1 MKIIRLVIAA
11 AMVLLLSAGI
21 CSAGQSQIVDGNAR
35 FTVITP
41 NLIRMEYADGAAFT
55 DAATL
60 FAVDRTSRYY
70 GATIEQQGE
79 RVLID
84 TGVIS
89 LSYVPDGKPFSA
101 ANLSA
106 KIRRGGEWVEWK
118 AGLMDEQNLGGTVRT
133 LDGVHGP
140 IDLGEGLLS
149 RNGWAVVDDSATPVL
164 TADWVRSR
172 PNRGGVDWYLF
183 GYGLDFHA
191 ALRSL
196 DAVSGPVPLPRKNL
210 LGIWYSRYWP
220 YTSAEFRQIVQQY
233 GERGFPLDNIVMD
246 MDWHITQVSNAK
258 QGYLGQVWTGYT
270 WDRKLLPDAE
280 ELLKWFHEQGLSV
293 TLNDHPADGVQ
304 PHEQMYAAFMNAMGA
319 DPASG
324 ETLPFDAGDK
334 KYLDTF
340 FQYTHEPLEKEGV
353 DFWWLDW
360 QQYPYT
366 RSIKDLTNLAW
377 LNHYNFVHTS
387 SDGKRGVS
395 FSRWAGWGDHR
406 DPIHFSGDANTGWP
420 MLAFEVPFTSTAG
433 NVGCFFWTH
442 DIGGHMGGRNEESYT
457 RWCQFGAMSAALR
470 SHSTRDATMDRR
482 PWTYPK
488 WAEDSMRVSFGLR
501 SQLMPYIYSSAAE
514 SSHQMVPLLRPMY
527 FEHPDQE
534 SAYHNAQEY
543 FLGDQL
549 LVAPI
554 TTPGVGPS
562 RLAWQMVWFPAG
574 SGRWYD
580 FFSGERH
587 NGGSEAIVADDID
600 AFPLFVHGGV
610 PLPMQPYTPRPTSA
624 ALNHLIVRCYPGEE
638 NQTGTTELYEDDGQ
652 TQAYMAGAKATT
664 DLSYSRNGDQSTI
677 TIGAAKGHYDGQ
689 VASRSYTI
697 ELPCVEMPTRVMVDG
712 VDSPVVYDA
721 ATSTARVEIASRPI
735 DAAVSVVVDAGL
747 VSDVTIHQR
756 ALAAKLA
763 GIVGRPVV
771 GDSDKQLVD
780 GAIGAV
786 GDPSLRGA
794 ILAAAG
800 AAVVRRNDSPYL
812 YHGLETF
819 RVYVEPGILDSDAVT
834 ASLVSGSV
842 AGKVTPET
850 AVNLAVA
857 PVIDVKSLGE
867 GLPEED
873 SVVVPGKESVLRIAA
888 RVAGQECDMT
898 TAAGQVA
905 PTELDLARSAT
916 ATASSSED
924 GYSPGGAIDGV
935 ADGYPNDKQ
944 HEWSSNHQT
953 EGATLTLTW
962 KNDQTISRVALY
974 DRPNDVDQV
983 LGGQVVFSD
992 GSTVPFGEL
1001 PNDGKTPAIIKF
1013 GSKQVR
1019 WLRVEVTKVKPGT
1032 KNAGLGEIAA
1042 FK

>member
-433 NVGCFFWTH
+433 NVG
-442 DIGGHMGGRNEESYT
+442 
-457 RWCQFGAMSAALR
+457 
-470 SHSTRDATMDRR
+470 
-482 PWTYPK
+482 
-488 WAEDSMRVSFGLR
+488 
-501 SQLMPYIYSSAAE
+501 
-514 SSHQMVPLLRPMY
+514 
-527 FEHPDQE
+527 
-534 SAYHNAQEY
+534 
-543 FLGDQL
+543 
-549 LVAPI
+549 
-554 TTPGVGPS
+554 
-562 RLAWQMVWFPAG
+562 
-574 SGRWYD
+574 
-580 FFSGERH
+580 
-587 NGGSEAIVADDID
+587 
-600 AFPLFVHGGV
+600 
-610 PLPMQPYTPRPTSA
+610 
-624 ALNHLIVRCYPGEE
+624 
-638 NQTGTTELYEDDGQ
+638 
-652 TQAYMAGAKATT
+652 
-664 DLSYSRNGDQSTI
+664 
-677 TIGAAKGHYDGQ
+677 
-689 VASRSYTI
+689 
-697 ELPCVEMPTRVMVDG
+697 
-712 VDSPVVYDA
+712 
-721 ATSTARVEIASRPI
+721 
-735 DAAVSVVVDAGL
+735 
-747 VSDVTIHQR
+747 
-756 ALAAKLA
+756 
-763 GIVGRPVV
+763 
-771 GDSDKQLVD
+771 
-780 GAIGAV
+780 
-786 GDPSLRGA
+786 
-794 ILAAAG
+794 
-800 AAVVRRNDSPYL
+800 
-812 YHGLETF
+812 
-819 RVYVEPGILDSDAVT
+819 
-834 ASLVSGSV
+834 
-842 AGKVTPET
+842 
-850 AVNLAVA
+850 
-857 PVIDVKSLGE
+857 
-867 GLPEED
+867 
-873 SVVVPGKESVLRIAA
+873 
-888 RVAGQECDMT
+888 
-898 TAAGQVA
+898 
-905 PTELDLARSAT
+905 
-916 ATASSSED
+916 
-924 GYSPGGAIDGV
+924 
-935 ADGYPNDKQ
+935 
-944 HEWSSNHQT
+944 
-953 EGATLTLTW
+953 
-962 KNDQTISRVALY
+962 
-974 DRPNDVDQV
+974 
-983 LGGQVVFSD
+983 
-992 GSTVPFGEL
+992 
-1001 PNDGKTPAIIKF
+1001 
-1013 GSKQVR
+1013 
-1019 WLRVEVTKVKPGT
+1019 
-1032 KNAGLGEIAA
+1032 
-1042 FK
+1042 